1 MADKD
6 VYKELAK
13 QEVKKAKKTQPETP
27 KDDLEQLFGQPKKK
41 AK

>member
-6 VYKELAK
+6 VYRELA
-13 QEVKKAKKTQPETP
+13 KKAKKIQPEVP